1 MQQPNTPSALICA
14 DNQDPQNYA
23 GTLNSKP
30 ERLRIAVGADVH
42 LESFNL
48 CAKLLPG
55 FGPQDIQLNNGI
67 VSEARTRPSADA
79 IVKFIENAK
88 ELICT
93 KLGYAPAFSVD
104 VAYEAGC
111 LGYSLYKSLA
121 KRGVDCVIMAPTT
134 MATTSGSKVKTDKLD
149 ARKIADCLLHKQ
161 YSKVHVLSDKDEG
174 VRDFIRMRDDQKELA
189 KTVKQNIN
197 SFVARRGF
205 AFSKT
210 KWTQSHIQWLEKL
223 EMPTDIDRETL
234 DGYLSLL
241 SDLEDRI
248 KRLDARIL
256 EFAQSGDYAEAVGYL
271 SCIKGISEQ
280 RALSCI
286 VEVGDYKRFD
296 HAPRFAAFLGLVPGE
311 YSSGGKRVATG
322 LTKSGNQH
330 LRKELIE
337 AAQCIVRGAK
347 SAKGLKLKRRQQGKP
362 EHVIN
367 YADKAVYRLKSKFD
381 HMIRTGKK
389 RNVAIAAV
397 ARELSGFIWG
407 MMNRKCHL
415 DVEAQACAS

>member
-1 MQQPNTPSALICA
+1 MQQPNTPSALICS

-30 ERLRIAVGADVH
+30 EQLHIAVGADVH

-55 FGPQDIQLNNGI
+55 FGPQAIQLNNGI
-67 VSEARTRPSADA
+67 VTEGRTRPSADD

-121 KRGVDCVIMAPTT
+121 KRGVNCVIMAPTT

-241 SDLEDRI
+241 SD
-248 KRLDARIL
+248 
-256 EFAQSGDYAEAVGYL
+256 
-271 SCIKGISEQ
+271 
-280 RALSCI
+280 RAWM
-286 VEVGDYKRFD
+286 R
-296 HAPRFAAFLGLVPGE
+296 
-311 YSSGGKRVATG
+311 
-322 LTKSGNQH
+322 
-330 LRKELIE
+330 
-337 AAQCIVRGAK
+337 
-347 SAKGLKLKRRQQGKP
+347 
-362 EHVIN
+362 
-367 YADKAVYRLKSKFD
+367 
-381 HMIRTGKK
+381 
-389 RNVAIAAV
+389 
-397 ARELSGFIWG
+397 
-407 MMNRKCHL
+407 
-415 DVEAQACAS
+415 AS